1 MADLVRTERQQDLDR
16 IRTDV
21 NRLLADSLLR
31 TWPSTRYEAAFPTL
45 DVISQGEN
53 LVVLVDLPGVARDDV
68 DITVTNETLT
78 ISGRTTPT
86 ENGEALWRER
96 FEGGF
101 SRSIRLFVP
110 VKADEVTASFDSG
123 VLRISLPKA
132 DEARPRAVKI
142 G

>member
-1 MADLVRTERQQDLDR
+1 MADLVRTERQDLDG

-31 TWPSTRYEAAFPTL
+31 TWPGTRYEGTFPTL
-45 DVISQGEN
+45 DVISKGEN
-53 LVVLVDLPGVARDDV
+53 LVVLVDLPGVAKDDV
-68 DITVTNETLT
+68 DMVVTNESLS
-78 ISGRTTPT
+78 ISGRTASA
-86 ENGEALWRER
+86 ENGKALWKER

-110 VKADEVTASFDSG
+110 VKADEVTASFDNG

-142 G
+142 A